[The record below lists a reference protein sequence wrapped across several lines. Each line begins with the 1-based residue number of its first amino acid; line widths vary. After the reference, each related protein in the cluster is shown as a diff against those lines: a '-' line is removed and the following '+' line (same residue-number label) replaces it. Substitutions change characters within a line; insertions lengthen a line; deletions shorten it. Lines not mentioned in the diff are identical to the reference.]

1 MEKAGSNPRVKS
13 RPKIILQ
20 ACSIC
25 VFGSIKYKINKNL
38 ILLVPNFQQLSGTR
52 QLPISDF
59 CALLHLP
66 RVGEGTASAIRRKR
80 VQALGLR
87 ISCRLFLFSQ
97 SLTRFEK
104 LGLLIL
110 VLSSSKPFI
119 PAFLILFSFLFPFP
133 VSLLF
138 PFYRTFSFL
147 FLCRI
152 PA

>member
-1 MEKAGSNPRVKS
+1 MKS
-13 RPKIILQ
+13 CPKIILQ

-38 ILLVPNFQQLSGTR
+38 IPLVPNFQQLSGTK

-66 RVGEGTASAIRRKR
+66 RMGKGTASAIRRKR

-87 ISCRLFLFSQ
+87 ISCYLFLISQ
-97 SLTRFEK
+97 SLTRFEM

-110 VLSSSKPFI
+110 IRSSSKPFI
-119 PAFLILFSFLFPFP
+119 PAFLILSSFLFPFP
-133 VSLLF
+133 VFLLF
-138 PFYRTFSFL
+138 PSCRTFFFL
-147 FLCRI
+147 FLSRI
-152 PA
+152 QA